1 MKTPTSVMYGFCKIF
16 TLDSSLINDL
26 TALAF
31 CFEVMTGRYRCLL
44 IKKIYTKIKHLIFKK
59 TLIFTSVSPYDY
71 IRILHS
77 KSYREGVYWSSN
89 TFRQSDIST

>member
-44 IKKIYTKIKHLIFKK
+44 IKKIYTKIKHLIFRKHSYLLQSLPMVILEYYTASVFHKK
-59 TLIFTSVSPYDY
+59 I
-71 IRILHS
+71 IHS
-77 KSYREGVYWSSN
+77 TIYVL
-89 TFRQSDIST
+89 